1 MKKICLLLV
10 YVCFVCWGTNAQ
22 TSDEYKVS
30 INALVADENIPEE
43 ATRNLE
49 NKLRRALTINGIAD
63 NGYAERFVLTAKVDI
78 ISKDIAPTTPPR
90 ISQKMELTLMVGDVV
105 ENKVYESC
113 NLTLAGIGTSE
124 TKAFVTAFQKFNPQN
139 EEIQS
144 MLTTAKE
151 KIVAYYT
158 NNCDAIIQQ
167 AETLANMNKMDEA
180 ISQLVSVPNICSDCY
195 QRCQD
200 KASSIYI
207 QKINSEGVV
216 LLQKAKAEW
225 MKQPDASGA
234 SIICGIITQIN
245 PKASNYNEIIKFRKE
260 IENKLQADAK
270 RDWDFQMKKYED
282 NQAFKRSIV
291 DACQAIGVAFG
302 NGQPK
307 NTTKNIVRKWK

>member
-10 YVCFVCWGTNAQ
+10 YVCLAYWGANAQ
-22 TSDEYKVS
+22 TSDESRVS
-30 INALVADENIPEE
+30 IHALVTDENIPEE

-49 NKLRRALTINGIAD
+49 NKLKRALAINGIAD
-63 NGYAERFVLTAKVDI
+63 NGYAERFVLTAKMDI
-78 ISKDIAPTTPPR
+78 VSKDIAPTTPAR
-90 ISQKMELTLMVGDVV
+90 ISQKMELTLIVGDVM
-105 ENKVYESC
+105 ENKIYESC
-113 NLTLAGIGTSE
+113 NLTLTGIGTNE

-139 EEIQS
+139 KEIQS

-167 AETLANMNKMDEA
+167 AETLANMDKMDEA
-180 ISQLVSVPNICSDCY
+180 IFRLVSVPNVCSDCH

-200 KASSIYI
+200 KASQIYI
-207 QKINSEGVV
+207 QKINSEGIS

-225 MKQPDASGA
+225 MKQPNASGA
-234 SIICGIITQIN
+234 SIVSGIITQIH
-245 PKASNYNEIIKFRKE
+245 PKASNYNEVIQLRKE

-307 NTTKNIVRKWK
+307 NLTKNIVREWK

>member
-10 YVCFVCWGTNAQ
+10 YICLVCWGANAQ
-22 TSDEYKVS
+22 TSDESRVS
-30 INALVADENIPEE
+30 IHALVADENIPEE

-49 NKLRRALTINGIAD
+49 NKLKRALTINGIAD

-78 ISKDIAPTTPPR
+78 VSKDIAPTTPAR
-90 ISQKMELTLMVGDVV
+90 ISQKMELTLIVGDVM
-105 ENKVYESC
+105 ENKIYESC
-113 NLTLAGIGTSE
+113 NLTLTGIGTNE
-124 TKAFVTAFQKFNPQN
+124 TKAFLTAFQKFNPQN
-139 EEIQS
+139 KEIQS

-167 AETLANMNKMDEA
+167 AETLANMDKMDEA
-180 ISQLVSVPNICSDCY
+180 IFRLVSVPNVCSDCH
-195 QRCQD
+195 QRCQE
-200 KASSIYI
+200 KASQIYTR
-207 QKINSEGVV
+207 KINSEGVA

-234 SIICGIITQIN
+234 SIVSGIITQIN
-245 PKASNYNEIIKFRKE
+245 PKASNYNEVILLRKE
-260 IENKLQADAK
+260 IENKLQANAK

-282 NQAFKRSIV
+282 NQAFRRSIV

-307 NTTKNIVRKWK
+307 NLTKNIVREWK